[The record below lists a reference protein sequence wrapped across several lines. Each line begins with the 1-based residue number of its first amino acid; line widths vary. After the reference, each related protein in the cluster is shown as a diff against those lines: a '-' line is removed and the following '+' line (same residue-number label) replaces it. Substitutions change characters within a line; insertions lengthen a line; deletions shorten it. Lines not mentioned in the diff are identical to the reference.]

1 MIANIRSI
9 IDLVRIPLKIKIID
23 RIIDNDSDLKI
34 LFFLKQIAQIKQY
47 NRTRVLFGTIYYRKR
62 NFIYKTEW

>member
-9 IDLVRIPLKIKIID
+9 IDLVRIPLKIKTIDGIIA
-23 RIIDNDSDLKI
+23 NDKDLKI
-34 LFFLKQIAQIKQY
+34 LFCLKQIAQIKQY